1 MRHPPGHP
9 PAIGLPGRR
18 ETDSF
23 SSPVMEGQRVF
34 SDEHWLAHTWSRDGT
49 RIFAIRETE
58 DLRLT
63 LVSLDTHSGAV
74 RVIADLGSSPPVNNP
89 VKGLSVSGDGLRFVT
104 SVVNLRGDLWTAANV
119 KWRTASPA
127 WWRWF
132 RAP

>member
-1 MRHPPGHP
+1 MLVPPDGTGS
-9 PAIGLPGRR
+9 AYSLTSIG
-18 ETDSF
+18 
-23 SSPVMEGQRVF
+23 SP
-34 SDEHWLAHTWSRDGT
+34 TCWSRDGT

-74 RVIADLGSSPPVNNP
+74 RVIADLGPSPPVNNP
-89 VKGLSVSGDGLRFVT
+89 VKGLTVSADGLRFVT

-132 RAP
+132 RGP